1 MCAFSAPRKFL
12 GARGGSATKTRIICR
27 AHRPSRRDAAACR
40 SRYAGTKVYAKPRNG
55 ERPARRGGP
64 TGPSNVEACD
74 PGPRGLQS
82 GISLFDTVYT
92 FPDRTRST
100 EITQDHAPRP
110 RWPLRPPPRAPLRF
124 SSSSRAQW
132 DAEEPR
138 IEL

>member
-1 MCAFSAPRKFL
+1 MEEAQRRHESYAVRI
-12 GARGGSATKTRIICR
+12 GRRAAT
-27 AHRPSRRDAAACR
+27 R
-40 SRYAGTKVYAKPRNG
+40 SGVSFAVYAGTKVYAKLQKPRNG

-64 TGPSNVEACD
+64 TGPSNVEARAGCN
-74 PGPRGLQS
+74 PESHCSTR
-82 GISLFDTVYT
+82 YT
-92 FPDRTRST
+92 RFPDRTRST
-100 EITQDHAPRP
+100 ERITQDHAPRP

>member
-1 MCAFSAPRKFL
+1 MEEAQRRHESYAVRI
-12 GARGGSATKTRIICR
+12 GRRAAT
-27 AHRPSRRDAAACR
+27 R
-40 SRYAGTKVYAKPRNG
+40 SGVSFAVYAGTKVYAKLQKPRNG

-100 EITQDHAPRP
+100 ERSRKITLPVPAGRCAHRHAHPCASPHQAVRNGT
-110 RWPLRPPPRAPLRF
+110 RR
-124 SSSSRAQW
+124 SRG
-132 DAEEPR
+132 
-138 IEL
+138 

>member
-1 MCAFSAPRKFL
+1 MEEAQRRHESYAVRI
-12 GARGGSATKTRIICR
+12 GRRAAT
-27 AHRPSRRDAAACR
+27 R
-40 SRYAGTKVYAKPRNG
+40 SGVSFAVYAGTKVYAKLQKPRNG

-92 FPDRTRST
+92 FPRPDAVHGA
-100 EITQDHAPRP
+100 ITQDHAPRP